1 MDQLTYRT
9 EQALLGSL
17 LTDSRHVADVDYLLP
32 RDFSDPEH
40 RALYDAI
47 TTVHA
52 AEPELTGAEFADR
65 VALVRGQDPEQLHGL
80 ALSCPEPDHA
90 PVYARMVQEAGF
102 RRELADHAAL
112 IAETAADR
120 DQSPEL
126 VNHLDSLSETLRVHA
141 NRFGPAAELEYWTT
155 FAEDRV
161 GPTPAPRDA
170 EALALQDQIL
180 VDLMKHPELLN
191 WDAEWMTA
199 DLFEEGPRRIVF
211 ETLEY
216 VTSIGEPVDEI
227 VIAWNVARQAAAHDA
242 QGRQHLGG
250 GDHYRAVPQYL
261 IELRTVEAPDYAAIT
276 VGQQLLDGHFRARIT
291 ATAERIEGAA
301 ARMDVAPARIIGQVN
316 TAVQQVSR
324 EYEARQQ
331 QQYKPPVV
339 QPDAANT
346 EYNR

>member
-32 RDFSDPEH
+32 RDFADANH
-40 RALYDAI
+40 RALYDSI

-52 AEPELTGAEFADR
+52 AEPALTGAEFADR
-65 VALVRGQDPEQLHGL
+65 VAQVRGQEAEQLHEL

-102 RRELADHAAL
+102 RRELAEHATL
-112 IAETAADR
+112 LSEAAAGGH
-120 DQSPEL
+120 QSPEVV
-126 VNHLDSLSETLRVHA
+126 VNLDELSRTLRVHA
-141 NRFGPAAELEYWTT
+141 SRFGPAAELEYWTT
-155 FAEDRV
+155 FADDRV
-161 GPTPAPRDA
+161 GPTPPARDA

-191 WDAEWMTA
+191 WDAEWMTP

-216 VTSIGEPVDEI
+216 ITSIGEPVDEI
-227 VIAWNVARQAAAHDA
+227 VISWNVARQAAAHDA

-250 GDHYRAVPQYL
+250 NDHYRAVPQYL
-261 IELRTVEAPDYAAIT
+261 IELRAVEAPEYAAIT
-276 VGQQLLDGHFRARIT
+276 LGEELLDGHFRARIT
-291 ATAERIEGAA
+291 ATAERIEDAA
-301 ARMDVAPARIIGQVN
+301 ARMDVAPSRIIGQVN

-331 QQYKPPVV
+331 QQYQPPVI
-339 QPDAANT
+339 QPDATGT

>member
-17 LTDSRHVADVDYLLP
+17 LTDSRHVPDIDYLLP
-32 RDFSDPEH
+32 RDFEDLGH

-52 AEPELTGAEFADR
+52 AEPELTGAAFADR
-65 VALVRGQDPEQLHGL
+65 VAYVRGQEPEQLHEL

-102 RRELADHAAL
+102 RRELAGHAAL

-120 DQSPEL
+120 EQSPEL
-126 VNHLDSLSETLRVHA
+126 IQHLDSLSETLRVHA
-141 NRFGPAAELEYWTT
+141 SRFGPAAELEYWTT
-155 FAEDRV
+155 FADDRV
-161 GPTPAPRDA
+161 GPTRAPDNA

-180 VDLMKHPELLN
+180 VDLMMHPELLN
-191 WDAEWMTA
+191 WDAEWLTA
-199 DLFEEGPRRIVF
+199 DLFQEGPRRIVF

-242 QGRQHLGG
+242 QGRGHLGG
-250 GDHYRAVPQYL
+250 GDGYKAVPQYL
-261 IELRTVEAPDYAAIT
+261 IDLRTVEAPEYAAIT
-276 VGQQLLDGHFRARIT
+276 LGQELLDGHFRARIT
-291 ATAERIEGAA
+291 ATAEHIEDTAT
-301 ARMDVAPARIIGQVN
+301 RMDVAPSRIIGQVN

-331 QQYKPPVV
+331 QQYQPPVIES
-339 QPDAANT
+339 DAAST

>member
-1 MDQLTYRT
+1 MDQLTHRT

-17 LTDSRHVADVDYLLP
+17 LTDPRHVTDVDYLLP

-47 TTVHA
+47 TTVHD
-52 AEPELTGAEFADR
+52 AEPALAGADFAGR
-65 VALVRGQDPEQLHGL
+65 VAQYRGQEAEQLHEL

-120 DQSPEL
+120 DQSPDL

-141 NRFGPAAELEYWTT
+141 SRFGPAAELEYWTT
-155 FAEDRV
+155 FADDRV
-161 GPTPAPRDA
+161 GPTQAPRDA

-180 VDLMKHPELLN
+180 VDLMNHPELLN
-191 WDAEWMTA
+191 WEAEWLTA
-199 DLFEEGPRRIVF
+199 DLFEQGPRRIVF

-216 VTSIGEPVDEI
+216 ITSIGEPVDEI
-227 VIAWNVARQAAAHDA
+227 VISWNVARQAAAHDA
-242 QGRQHLGG
+242 HGRQFGRH
-250 GDHYRAVPQYL
+250 DQYKAVPQYL
-261 IELRTVEAPDYAAIT
+261 IELRGIEAPEYAAIT
-276 VGQQLLDGHFRARIT
+276 LGQQLLDGHFRARIT
-291 ATAERIEGAA
+291 TTAERIEDAA
-301 ARMDVAPARIIGQVN
+301 ARMDVSPSRIIGHVN

-331 QQYKPPVV
+331 HYQPPVI
-339 QPDAANT
+339 QPDAST